1 MKYILYFPMLAITL
15 VIYNILMIAGDS
27 IATNPDVIRIPLM
40 ANDEAMHLKVG
51 DVLVML
57 GIIFLYFEILKATRA
72 SRSTIIDHAL
82 SLVVFIIYLV
92 EYIVVAGAGTATFM
106 ILALMSLLDVIAG
119 FTITISTSRRDI
131 SFGGSDSL

>member
-1 MKYILYFPMLAITL
+1 MKYLFHFPMLAIVL
-15 VIYNILMIAGDS
+15 VAYNGIMLTGDA
-27 IATNPDVIRIPLM
+27 IHTNPDVIRIPLM
-40 ANDEAMHLKVG
+40 ANDEAMFLKLG
-51 DVLVML
+51 DILVML

-82 SLVVFIIYLV
+82 SLVVFVIFLI

-106 ILALMSLLDVIAG
+106 ILTLMSLLDVIAG

-131 SFGGSDSL
+131 SFGEGGSL

>member
-1 MKYILYFPMLAITL
+1 MKYFLYFPMFAIPL
-15 VIYNILMIAGDS
+15 IAYNILMISGDS
-27 IATNPDVIRIPLM
+27 LQTNPDIIRIPLM
-40 ANDEAMHLKVG
+40 ANDDAMHLKMG
-51 DVLVML
+51 DILVMM

-72 SRSTIIDHAL
+72 SKATIVDHAL
-82 SLVVFIIYLV
+82 SLVVFIIFLI

-131 SFGGSDSL
+131 SFGDGGL

>member
-1 MKYILYFPMLAITL
+1 MKYLLFVPMLAVPL
-15 VIYNILMIAGDS
+15 LAYNILMLTGTTIAD
-27 IATNPDVIRIPLM
+27 NPDVIRIPLM
-40 ANDEAMHLKVG
+40 ANDESMFLKVG
-51 DVLVML
+51 DILVML
-57 GIIFLYFEILKATRA
+57 GVIFLYFEILKATRA

-82 SLVVFIIYLV
+82 SLIVFIVYLV

-131 SFGGSDSL
+131 SFGEGGL

>member
-1 MKYILYFPMLAITL
+1 MKYVLHFPMLAIVL
-15 VIYNILMIAGDS
+15 VAYNVLMLTGNS
-27 IATNPDVIRIPLM
+27 VQTNPDVIRVPLM
-40 ANDEAMHLKVG
+40 ANDEAMALKVG
-51 DVLVML
+51 DILVML

-72 SRSTIIDHAL
+72 SRSTIVDHAL
-82 SLVVFIIYLV
+82 SLVVFIVFLV

-131 SFGGSDSL
+131 SFSGGGDL

>member
-1 MKYILYFPMLAITL
+1 MKYLLYVPMLAIPL
-15 VIYNILMIAGDS
+15 VAYNILMLTGDS
-27 IATNPDVIRIPLM
+27 IANNPDLIRIPLM
-40 ANDEAMHLKVG
+40 ANNEAMHLKLG

-82 SLVVFIIYLV
+82 SLVVFIIFLV

-106 ILALMSLLDVIAG
+106 ILSLMSLLDVIAG

-131 SFGGSDSL
+131 SFGGNGGL

>member
-1 MKYILYFPMLAITL
+1 MKYVLYFPMLAITL
-15 VIYNILMIAGDS
+15 VAYNALMLTGNSMAE
-27 IATNPDVIRIPLM
+27 NPDVIRIPLM
-40 ANDEAMHLKVG
+40 ANDEAMFLKAG
-51 DVLVML
+51 DILVML

-82 SLVVFIIYLV
+82 SLVVFIVYLV

-106 ILALMSLLDVIAG
+106 ILALLSLLDVIAG

-131 SFGGSDSL
+131 SFGGDGGL

>member
-1 MKYILYFPMLAITL
+1 MKYLLYFPMLAITL
-15 VIYNILMIAGDS
+15 IIYNILMITGDA

-40 ANDEAMHLKVG
+40 ANDEAMHLKLG

-57 GIIFLYFEILKATRA
+57 GIIFLYVEILKATRA

-131 SFGGSDSL
+131 SFGADGSL

>member
-1 MKYILYFPMLAITL
+1 MKYFLYFPMFAIPL
-15 VIYNILMIAGDS
+15 VAYNILMISGDS
-27 IATNPDVIRIPLM
+27 LQTNPDIIRIPLM
-40 ANDEAMHLKVG
+40 ANDDAMHLKMG
-51 DVLVML
+51 DILVML

-72 SRSTIIDHAL
+72 SKATIVDHAL
-82 SLVVFIIYLV
+82 SLVVFIIFLI

-131 SFGGSDSL
+131 SFGDGGL

>member
-1 MKYILYFPMLAITL
+1 MKYLLYFPMFAIPL
-15 VIYNILMIAGDS
+15 IAYNILMISGDS
-27 IATNPDVIRIPLM
+27 LQTNPDIIRIPLM
-40 ANDEAMHLKVG
+40 ANDDAMHLKMG
-51 DVLVML
+51 DILVMM

-72 SRSTIIDHAL
+72 SKATIVDHAL
-82 SLVVFIIYLV
+82 SLVVLIIFLI

-131 SFGGSDSL
+131 SFGDGGL